1 MPVGRR
7 RGAGAISFGWRPI
20 HILLIAAIAVLSAAL
35 VIVTMTSEAA
45 RRAEL
50 RDLLASETATMNVFS
65 TQAEAQTLATAT
77 ERYLAGSTPRRN
89 VQIAR
94 ATLANRLQIR
104 SAITGVN
111 PAATDAKFLAAL
123 DAWDTAFADPP
134 VGPLTGKQ
142 RELWV
147 SRLSP
152 ANSAL
157 EVQARQIVS
166 RSVIEIR
173 SDFEGVATS
182 AAAASRLVRILT
194 AITFLLAV
202 LTALLLTRHI
212 RGTYRFAGN
221 LIEQEK
227 VELSKARDALD
238 AASALDREQASILE
252 MVATGAPLKQ
262 VLERI
267 AALVSSHSG
276 RRSVILEADGLS
288 VMSRPETQS
297 APATS
302 EEPME
307 TLLFGSHEDPPFDGR
322 MDVSSDPALPLT
334 EADMEI
340 CRRGVDLAT
349 IAFTRDRSARILLY
363 QATHDSLT
371 GLPNRVHLVQQL
383 SRTIEDNVPCALL
396 FCDLDGFKAVN
407 DSLGHAAGD
416 DLLRHVAERI
426 RECVRH
432 EYLVSRIGGDEFVVV
447 VENPADIAEVHSV
460 ASSIAAEIARPFAIG
475 DTHVSISASIGI
487 AESVGRAADVD
498 DLLLQ
503 ADMAMYRAK
512 QAGGAS
518 WVAFTSEHE
527 SPRKTLEARAA
538 SVNLPEPP

>member
-1 MPVGRR
+1 
-7 RGAGAISFGWRPI
+7 
-20 HILLIAAIAVLSAAL
+20 VLSVAL
-35 VIVTMTSEAA
+35 VVVTIASEAA
-45 RRAEL
+45 RRDEL

-77 ERYLAGSTPRRN
+77 ERYLAGSTPRRS

-123 DAWDTAFADPP
+123 AAWDTAFADPP
-134 VGPLTGKQ
+134 IGPLTGKQ

-147 SRLSP
+147 NRLSP
-152 ANSAL
+152 ANTAL
-157 EVQARQIVS
+157 EAQARQIVS

-212 RGTYRFAGN
+212 RGTYRFAEN

-227 VELSKARDALD
+227 VELAKARDALD

-262 VLERI
+262 VLGRI

-276 RRSVILEADGLS
+276 GRSVTLEADGLS
-288 VMSRPETQS
+288 VVSGQEAQV

-302 EEPME
+302 EQPTE
-307 TLLFGSHEDPPFDGR
+307 TFLFGSHEDPPFEGR
-322 MDVSSDPALPLT
+322 MDVSIDPALPWT
-334 EADMEI
+334 ADELEI

-383 SRTIEDNVPCALL
+383 RRNTEANVACALL

-426 RECVRH
+426 RGCVRG

-460 ASSIAAEIARPFAIG
+460 ASSIAAEIARTFVIG
-475 DTHVSISASIGI
+475 DSHVRISASIGI
-487 AESVGRAADVD
+487 ADSGGRAADVE

-503 ADMAMYRAK
+503 ADMAMYKAK
-512 QAGGAS
+512 QAGGAN
-518 WVAFTSEHE
+518 WVMFASERE
-527 SPRKTLEARAA
+527 SARKTL
-538 SVNLPEPP
+538 